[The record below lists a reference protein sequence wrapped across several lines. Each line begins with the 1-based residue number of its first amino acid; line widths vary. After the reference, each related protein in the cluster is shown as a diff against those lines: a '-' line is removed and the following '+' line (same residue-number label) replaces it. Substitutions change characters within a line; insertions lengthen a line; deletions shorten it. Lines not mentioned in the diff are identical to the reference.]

1 MIKKEDF
8 IIRTVEQNDI
18 EYIHSLN
25 NSDFRGEFQEF
36 QFESK
41 KSLIKQFESDGM
53 CSDRFQMLVVEKDNL
68 IIGLIYISFV
78 RTGLANIGLVICEN
92 QRAKNLGT
100 KITATIIDY
109 LFNSYDIKRIQ
120 ADTDINNAAA
130 QKVLEKAGFIKEGIM
145 KSYRYHHGIYNDSVL
160 YAFVK
165 NS

>member
-1 MIKKEDF
+1 MIKKEEF
-8 IIRTVEQNDI
+8 TIRTIEQNDI

-41 KSLIKQFESDGM
+41 NSLMKQFESDGM

-100 KITATIIDY
+100 
-109 LFNSYDIKRIQ
+109 NVRVCS
-120 ADTDINNAAA
+120 
-130 QKVLEKAGFIKEGIM
+130 
-145 KSYRYHHGIYNDSVL
+145 
-160 YAFVK
+160 
-165 NS
+165 